1 MVKENNMKRKFIL
14 DYEAVDSITKGNLSE
29 IYRDISHDLDA
40 VENGKKYMHYDD
52 VKHYSELL
60 PALAKVLDYF
70 GEKVG

>member
-1 MVKENNMKRKFIL
+1 MIRKFIL

-29 IYRDISHDLDA
+29 IYRDISNDLDA
-40 VENGKKYMHYDD
+40 VENGKKYMHPED
-52 VKHYSELL
+52 VAYRTELL